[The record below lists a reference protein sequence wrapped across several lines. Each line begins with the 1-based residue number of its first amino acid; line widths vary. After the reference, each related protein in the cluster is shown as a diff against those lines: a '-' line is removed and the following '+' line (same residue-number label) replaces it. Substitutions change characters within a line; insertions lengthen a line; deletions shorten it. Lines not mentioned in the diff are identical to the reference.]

1 MKTYYKLVEYTPDI
15 DLTEF
20 YKEAAA
26 NGYVNNS
33 NQKIMIDAFNNEEKS
48 QVFILFRDGKPMG
61 ATAVHTFPEMGENSY
76 RILTRTCAVGGMMHN
91 AGPNGKT

>member
-1 MKTYYKLVEYTPDI
+1 MKTYYRLVEYTPDI

-48 QVFILFRDGKPMG
+48 QVFILCF
-61 ATAVHTFPEMGENSY
+61 
-76 RILTRTCAVGGMMHN
+76 HN
-91 AGPNGKT
+91 